1 MSAPNWL
8 IITCEPGLLQPWY
21 YRLILWHFCGSW
33 TMSLLKSYL
42 LSGIHQNRLYII
54 NFVTILK
61 IVVPGKIFISI
72 FKCLEACNCLTIFET
87 LQIFSKGLKRRKYGA
102 QCLVSKP
109 LCTSYL
115 RRWQTAEN
123 FWNLMK

>member
-1 MSAPNWL
+1 
-8 IITCEPGLLQPWY
+8 
-21 YRLILWHFCGSW
+21 
-33 TMSLLKSYL
+33 MSLLKSYL

-61 IVVPGKIFISI
+61 IVVPGNIFISI

-102 QCLVSKP
+102 NV
-109 LCTSYL
+109 
-115 RRWQTAEN
+115 
-123 FWNLMK
+123 